1 VAGLLL
7 TRAVSSLVALS
18 ASGTAPVPPLE
29 PAVGPGWTAAVLV
42 IGLGAALVACA
53 AVTGRMLRGSWP
65 GRPDQDLR

>member
-1 VAGLLL
+1 
-7 TRAVSSLVALS
+7 
-18 ASGTAPVPPLE
+18 VPPLE